1 MDGNQAEHR
10 RDAIDSPE
18 WQNRVF
24 KYRGALLALPALALA
39 AFGRPSAGSIALG
52 LPIALAGEAVR
63 CWAVG
68 YSGVTT
74 RSDAVI
80 APALVTA
87 GPYAYTRN
95 PLYVGNFLTALGF
108 SIAFTG
114 KLSRGGRTMLTALG
128 LGTMAAVYAT
138 IIPLEEAYLRRR
150 FGAAFEDYV
159 ERVPSIVPQL
169 QAAEPQQGRYDPK
182 VILKA
187 ETSTFLTF
195 GAMLVALALKT
206 KK

>member
-1 MDGNQAEHR
+1 MDGDRPNR
-10 RDAIDSPE
+10 NAIDLPE

-39 AFGRPSAGSIALG
+39 GFGRPSAVSIALG

-80 APALVTA
+80 ARSLVTA
-87 GPYAYTRN
+87 GPYAHVRN

-108 SIAFTG
+108 SLAFTG
-114 KLSRGGRTMLTALG
+114 KLSRGGRAALTALG
-128 LGTMAAVYAT
+128 LGTMAAVYAV
-138 IIPLEEAYLRRR
+138 IIPLEESYLRKT
-150 FGAAFEDYV
+150 FGTAFEDYV
-159 ERVPSIVPQL
+159 DRVPRIVPQL
-169 QAAEPQQGRYDPK
+169 QPAEPQQGTYDPS
-182 VILKA
+182 VIARA
-187 ETSTFLTF
+187 EVSTFLTF
-195 GAMLVALALKT
+195 GAMLAALALKLKI

>member
-1 MDGNQAEHR
+1 MDRNQAEPV
-10 RDAIDSPE
+10 IDLPE
-18 WQNRVF
+18 WRNRVF
-24 KYRGALLALPALALA
+24 QYRGALLALPALALA
-39 AFGRPSAGSIALG
+39 AFGRPSAKSIALG
-52 LPIALAGEAVR
+52 VPVALAGEALR

-74 RSDAVI
+74 RSDEVI

-87 GPYAYTRN
+87 GPYAHVRN

-114 KLSRGGRTMLTALG
+114 KLSRGGRATLTALG
-128 LGTMAAVYAT
+128 LGTMAAVYAC
-138 IIPLEEAYLRRR
+138 IVPLEEAYLRKT
-150 FGAAFEDYV
+150 FGRAFEDYV
-159 ERVPSIVPQL
+159 DRVPRLIPQV
-169 QAAEPQQGRYDPK
+169 QAAEPQLGRYDPS
-182 VILKA
+182 VIVKA

-195 GAMLVALALKT
+195 GAMLAALVLKT